1 MFNRISSLVLAIA
14 MYMVFWGSVRSV
26 NNFSIL
32 LASLALLLFAV
43 TVINIRRLGLSWSHI
58 MLPIIYVIGV
68 GCIFMVI
75 KEHPI
80 RMVFLVFASVA
91 LYWIEMHLGRE
102 SHFLQNV
109 YLFSVFAWFLGLFA
123 IRFYLDVNTIWTVIA
138 AFLASYLLIA
148 QGFAGFSLPAKK
160 YFNFLV
166 ALVCAQVV
174 WGLLF
179 WPTHYLV
186 CAVVLFCIFY
196 LLWIFSFS
204 AFFGKLSVKK
214 IYWQVALVG
223 FVLAVTLATAAWQP
237 LNS

>member
-1 MFNRISSLVLAIA
+1 MFNRISSLILAIA
-14 MYMVFWGSVRSV
+14 MF
-26 NNFSIL
+26 
-32 LASLALLLFAV
+32 
-43 TVINIRRLGLSWSHI
+43 
-58 MLPIIYVIGV
+58 
-68 GCIFMVI
+68 
-75 KEHPI
+75 
-80 RMVFLVFASVA
+80 MVFLGSVQSVNDFYIFITSLVLLLIGVTIINIKRLGFSWPHILLPVIYVVGAGSIFAVITNPNLRSIFLFFAA
-91 LYWIEMHLGRE
+91 LILYLMEVQLGRE

-123 IRFYLDVNTIWTVIA
+123 VIFYLDIPTFWAV
-138 AFLASYLLIA
+138 LAGFVCSYILII

-166 ALVCAQVV
+166 ALVSAQVV

-186 CAVVLFCIFY
+186 NAVVMFCLFY

-214 IYWQVALVG
+214 IYWQVVLV
-223 FVLAVTLATAAWQP
+223 VLVLIVTLATAAWQP
-237 LNS
+237 LYT

>member
-14 MYMVFWGSVRSV
+14 MFMVFQGSVRGV
-26 NNFSIL
+26 NDLYIF
-32 LASLALLLFAV
+32 LASLVLLLVAV
-43 TVINIRRLGLSWSHI
+43 TIINVKRLGFSWSHVL
-58 MLPIIYVIGV
+58 LPIVYIIGV
-68 GCIFMVI
+68 GSIFVVI
-75 KEHPI
+75 TSPGV
-80 RMVFLVFASVA
+80 RSTFLFFAAAV
-91 LYWIEMHLGRE
+91 LYVLESQLGRE

-123 IRFYLDVNTIWTVIA
+123 VIFYLDVPTGWAVLA
-138 AFLASYLLIA
+138 GFLVCYLLIT

-166 ALVCAQVV
+166 ALVCAQAV
-174 WGLLF
+174 WGLIF

-186 CAVVLFCIFY
+186 NAVVLFSLFY

-214 IYWQVALVG
+214 IYWQVALV
-223 FVLAVTLATAAWQP
+223 FLVLVVTLATAAWQP
-237 LNS
+237 LYT